1 MDRVLKRADRMISVR
16 GINVFPEKIEEV
28 LAGFEGIGPGYFP
41 VVGRKQGMND
51 VLKIRVE
58 ASPATLGASEVSK
71 KALQESV
78 QLALRR
84 AIGLRVEVELASR
97 G

>member
-1 MDRVLKRADRMISVR
+1 MDRVLKRTDRMISVR

-51 VLKIRVE
+51 RLKIRVE
-58 ASPATLGASEVSK
+58 ASPDTSGSE
-71 KALQESV
+71 
-78 QLALRR
+78 
-84 AIGLRVEVELASR
+84 R